1 MSAQHEHQTPD
12 PAAPRVAPPAV
23 RDDDPPTLELVGCP
37 TCNQPAEILRR
48 AIIEGTDRP
57 IEHVR
62 IRCILGHGFFM
73 PVELL
78 RDLQS
83 L

>member
-1 MSAQHEHQTPD
+1 MSAQHEHETPD
-12 PAAPRVAPPAV
+12 PAAATVATPAA
-23 RDDDPPTLELVGCP
+23 RDEDPPTLELVGCP

-48 AIIEGTDRP
+48 VVLEGTDRP

-62 IRCILGHGFFM
+62 IRCILGHGYFM

-78 RDLQS
+78 LDLQA